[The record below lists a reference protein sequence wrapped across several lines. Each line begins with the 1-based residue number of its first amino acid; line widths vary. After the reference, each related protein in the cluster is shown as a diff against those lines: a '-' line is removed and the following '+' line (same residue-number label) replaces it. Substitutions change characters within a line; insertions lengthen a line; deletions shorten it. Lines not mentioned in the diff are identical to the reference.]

1 LSDAVGSSTFTYQN
15 YGAFQSALATQSGP
29 FGSDTI
35 TRAYTNRVP
44 QSLTLAQPSGSWTQS
59 YGFDSL
65 QRLHTLAS
73 PAGTF
78 TYNYYGAGDQIQT
91 LALPGGNTIAESFD
105 SAGQVVTNT
114 LKHGTTALDAYVYTY
129 DDDGRRTAV
138 QRVDGATVNY
148 GYDDIG
154 QLTSAVGYE
163 PDGVTQRAN
172 ENLGY
177 RYDAA
182 GNLQQRSN
190 NTLLQGFQT
199 DNANQLVNV
208 TRDNDLLTVA
218 GSVSNNV
225 TGLAINGQSAALY
238 HDLTYAVAGGVALAN
253 NLNSFTGVVTSAGHL
268 LTNVLTTELP
278 LTVSLRYDANGNLI
292 WDGLTAYS
300 YDCANELASA
310 TVTNCWR
317 TQYAYDGLG
326 RRRVRQDFAWSG
338 GGWAETNEVHYV
350 YDGMTVLQERN
361 SNNVPV
367 VTYTRGTDLSGTPQG
382 AGGIGGLLAR
392 TDANGSAFYHAD
404 GNGNITALVNGSG
417 TVVAKYLYDS
427 FGNTLGMW
435 GSLAAAN
442 PYRYS
447 SKEQDP
453 RSGLYYYGY
462 RWYAPNLQRWVN
474 RDPIGE
480 WGGINLY
487 GFVGNAPIDDF
498 DPKGLQQLD
507 FDFDFESPGA
517 EAEQESVL
525 QYEYME
531 SQPAVMNQGPSIGPP
546 PETQAEFEL
555 GIAKLA
561 QDPNSPLNPVNL
573 HCTAA
578 NNGFSTAGRVAELQN
593 AIPPSQQGRI
603 TMAVGLAED
612 ANGVRQVLIGTSE
625 PMGYLR
631 PGVTLNPGE
640 TLAPGLGHA
649 EEDIVNFAQQN
660 NLNLLEVGATRPI
673 CTTCA
678 PIIQQAGATPVTPLK
693 GP

>member
-1 LSDAVGSSTFTYQN
+1 MGSSAFTYTN
-15 YGAFQSALATQSGP
+15 FGAFMGALATQSGP

-65 QRLHTLAS
+65 QRLHTLTS

-148 GYDDIG
+148 GYDGIG

-177 RYDAA
+177 GYDAA
-182 GNLQQRSN
+182 GNLQQRQN

-292 WDGLTAYS
+292 WDGLTAYA
-300 YDCANELASA
+300 YDGANELASA

-474 RDPIGE
+474 RDPIE
-480 WGGINLY
+480 EVGGINLY
-487 GFVGNAPIDDF
+487 EYARNRPINIIDSFGLFGN
-498 DPKGLQQLD
+498 DPYSLPPQNGTQVN
-507 FDFDFESPGA
+507 
-517 EAEQESVL
+517 SVPVENINTPAL
-525 QYEYME
+525 PCNGGGSLKVSNND
-531 SQPAVMNQGPSIGPP
+531 SQK
-546 PETQAEFEL
+546 EL
-555 GIAKLA
+555 GILIGVGAPA
-561 QDPNSPLNPVNL
+561 VG
-573 HCTAA
+573 AA
-578 NNGFSTAGRVAELQN
+578 AL
-593 AIPPSQQGRI
+593 I
-603 TMAVGLAED
+603 VGLAGPDEVAITSLADD
-612 ANGVRQVLIGTSE
+612 AAFQELLQARDFWGTAVSSAQD
-625 PMGYLR
+625 
-631 PGVTLNPGE
+631 
-640 TLAPGLGHA
+640 TLASANEAYGEALENLQYVSGTAESDSVLSENAVSELKDAQASFSQAQNALNEA
-649 EEDIVNFAQQN
+649 EEHFRMQTVQF
-660 NLNLLEVGATRPI
+660 
-673 CTTCA
+673 
-678 PIIQQAGATPVTPLK
+678 
-693 GP
+693 